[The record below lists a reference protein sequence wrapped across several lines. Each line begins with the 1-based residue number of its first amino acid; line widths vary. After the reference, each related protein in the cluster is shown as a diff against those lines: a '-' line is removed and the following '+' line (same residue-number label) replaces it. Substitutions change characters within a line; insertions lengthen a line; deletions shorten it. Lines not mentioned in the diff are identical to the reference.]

1 MSSKRWRSCKVE
13 VDVGL
18 FTMGYMVYPLA
29 NHHIPYGWPFIAHSQ
44 TELIFFSAV
53 SFTSTGFMK
62 WSGEYSSWEPL
73 FEGLLSMLEQDWGCG
88 PTDLMGFG
96 GASLGVYVGNLQIL
110 WGPGCRA
117 LKRAWGCMFTT

>member
-44 TELIFFSAV
+44 TELIFFSCEFHLNWIHEMV
-53 SFTSTGFMK
+53 
-62 WSGEYSSWEPL
+62 
-73 FEGLLSMLEQDWGCG
+73 WGIQ
-88 PTDLMGFG
+88 LMGAPF
-96 GASLGVYVGNLQIL
+96 
-110 WGPGCRA
+110 
-117 LKRAWGCMFTT
+117 

>member
-1 MSSKRWRSCKVE
+1 M
-13 VDVGL
+13 VG
-18 FTMGYMVYPLA
+18 PLLPILR
-29 NHHIPYGWPFIAHSQ
+29 HIVA
-44 TELIFFSAV
+44 ELIFFSAV

-73 FEGLLSMLEQDWGCG
+73 FEGLLGMLEQDWGCG